1 VEVYLRDQA
10 TILADV
16 RARLRD
22 GNSERW
28 TDAEIYRC
36 VNDALLTWHG
46 RVSVPHVI
54 DVAGGWQ
61 AGVYEY
67 ALPNYCNAVSVQPQ
81 MKVNSGYDYLNTY
94 IGNADTWVDVP
105 GWTIE
110 PTADNGRKLRFDIS
124 PYSSEGRILW
134 YGVNGPVPITVPT
147 TNGSMPSG
155 TTVELAN
162 VVECF
167 DYGWFKIGNE
177 WFQYNGVA
185 RGSGVTSLI
194 NVTRSLPNGVTYDLA
209 YSPSTSVYFGVAM
222 PKLDLYRVLLD
233 QTFVYMNEM
242 YLSNAAPKETQH
254 HQEMIGFYEA
264 RIKSFWRAWMPVR
277 GPRIII
283 DRSLSVL

>member
-67 ALPNYCNAVSVQPQ
+67 SLPNYCNAASVQPQ

-94 IGNADTWVDVP
+94 IGNADTWVDIP

-110 PTADNGRKLRFDIS
+110 PTANNGRKLRFDIS

-134 YGVNGPVPITVPT
+134 YGVNGPLPVTVPVVYGSVT
-147 TNGSMPSG
+147 TADEIIILNG
-155 TTVELAN
+155 AID
-162 VVECF
+162 CF
-167 DYGWFKIGNE
+167 DYGWVKVNNE
-177 WFQYNGVA
+177 WIQYRGMSREGLFTQLTGCVRSQNSGGVGAHGNG
-185 RGSGVTSLI
+185 
-194 NVTRSLPNGVTYDLA
+194 N
-209 YSPSTSVYFGVAM
+209 SVYFCVAM

-264 RIKSFWRAWMPVR
+264 RIKSFWRTWMPVR